1 MSVLVAGLRRCVT
14 GHSVA
19 APSEARNHPSA
30 SWTLT
35 VGDAVELRELGAVE
49 LAYAA
54 LEHVDYGSG
63 GQWYGTM
70 DGSLEGPRLAG
81 TLALTNI
88 ATNRPDNVNTPTLRG
103 LLRTHDGA
111 ELWVELD
118 GLARLQGET
127 RVFVTSVKLRTGDE
141 RYAWVNTFFGVLEGT
156 LQNDGTAQGRIYECL
171 PGPA

>member
-1 MSVLVAGLRRCVT
+1 MAT
-14 GHSVA
+14 
-19 APSEARNHPSA
+19 
-30 SWTLT
+30 
-35 VGDAVELRELGAVE
+35 VE
-49 LAYAA
+49 LAYTS
-54 LEHVDYGSG
+54 LEKVDYGSG
-63 GQWYGTM
+63 GQFYGMM
-70 DGSLEGPRLAG
+70 DGSLEGPRLTG

-118 GLARLQGET
+118 GIALLEAET

-156 LQNDGTAQGRIYECL
+156 LQSDGTAVGRVYECL
-171 PGPA
+171 PRPA